1 MGAAGPN
8 WDRAG
13 ADWPNRSAS
22 RFVNAGGLRWHVQV
36 SGAGPVVLLLHGTGA
51 ATHSWRGVLPLLA
64 DQFTVVAPDLPG
76 HGFSDIPPASLLSLP
91 GMAKATG
98 HLLEALEL
106 APSLCVGHSA
116 GAAIAARMC
125 LDGRMAPAGMVSLN
139 GALLP
144 LRGFA
149 GRFFSPAAK
158 LLANL
163 PLVPDLVAWRGKDR
177 AAIERLM
184 ADTGSR
190 LDPDGIEFYRRLM
203 ASPRHVEATLG
214 MMANWDLDAF
224 VRDLP
229 KLAVPLAL
237 VVGAN
242 DRTVPPRDA
251 QRVRLLLPEA
261 IVETQSGLGHLAHEE
276 DPAATASAIRRYAAS
291 WGLA

>member
-1 MGAAGPN
+1 MAAAGPN
-8 WDRAG
+8 WERAG

-36 SGAGPVVLLLHGTGA
+36 VGNGPVVLLIHGTGA

-64 DQFTVVAPDLPG
+64 DHFTVVAPDLPG
-76 HGFSDIPPASLLSLP
+76 HGFSDIPPTPHLSLP

-98 HLLEALEL
+98 QLLEALGL
-106 APSLCVGHSA
+106 APALCVGHSA
-116 GAAIAARMC
+116 GAAIAARMS
-125 LDGRMAPAGMVSLN
+125 LDSSVAPAGLVSLN

-158 LLANL
+158 VLANL
-163 PLVPDLVAWRGKDR
+163 PLIPDLVAWRAKDR

-190 LDPDGIEFYRRLM
+190 LDPAGIEFYRRLM
-203 ASPRHVEATLG
+203 ASPRHIEATLG

-229 KLAVPLAL
+229 KLAAPLAM

-251 QRVRLLLPEA
+251 QRVRLLLPNA
-261 IVETQSGLGHLAHEE
+261 VVETQAGLGHLAHEE
-276 DPAATASAIRRYAAS
+276 DPAAAAASIRRHAAT
-291 WGLA
+291 WGVS